1 METLVPATIPVGTVA
16 VLTSGGLDS
25 AILLADLAR
34 QAPRVVPLYV
44 QGGLYWEA
52 AELRHL
58 RRYLELLRASHPNVG
73 RLVLLDQP
81 TSGLYGSHWSV
92 TGQNVPAA
100 GTADEAVYLPG
111 RNVLL
116 LAQSLLWCHL
126 HGIHQLAVGVLGS
139 NPFPDASPDFFDG
152 LARVV
157 GQAVGDTLQVLR
169 PYDQMH
175 KDEVM
180 RRGAG
185 LPLAWSFSCIL
196 PQDDRHCGACNK
208 CAERQ
213 QAFAAVGWPDPTT
226 YAAAH

>member
-1 METLVPATIPVGTVA
+1 METLVPAPIPVGTVA

-92 TGQNVPAA
+92 TGQNVPPA
-100 GTADEAVYLPG
+100 GPGTEAGSPAG
-111 RNVLL
+111 GISVLL
-116 LAQSLLWCHL
+116 RQCPLLC
-126 HGIHQLAVGVLGS
+126 
-139 NPFPDASPDFFDG
+139 
-152 LARVV
+152 
-157 GQAVGDTLQVLR
+157 
-169 PYDQMH
+169 
-175 KDEVM
+175 
-180 RRGAG
+180 
-185 LPLAWSFSCIL
+185 
-196 PQDDRHCGACNK
+196 
-208 CAERQ
+208 
-213 QAFAAVGWPDPTT
+213 DPP
-226 YAAAH
+226 